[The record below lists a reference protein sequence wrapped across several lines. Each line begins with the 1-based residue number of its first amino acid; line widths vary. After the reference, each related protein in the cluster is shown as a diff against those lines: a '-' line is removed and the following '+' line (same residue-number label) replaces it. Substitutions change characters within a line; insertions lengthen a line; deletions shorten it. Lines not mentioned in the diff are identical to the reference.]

1 MSRWQP
7 NARER
12 LVRAGLELFLERGYD
27 SVTVAEIA
35 ARAGLTKRTFFRH
48 LADKREVLFLGEDV
62 LSRLMADAIAGAPE
76 SATLPNVI
84 AAALDAAARAFPPE
98 RRDLALQ
105 RQTVIA
111 GNSDLQERESLK
123 RATLT
128 AAMADALR
136 QRGVTEPTAS
146 LAAEIGSLAFRAA
159 FSRWADPGSSQQF
172 AEAAREA
179 LQELRA
185 ATVTLA

>member
-12 LVRAGLELFLERGYD
+12 LVRAALELFLERGYD

-35 ARAGLTKRTFFRH
+35 ERAGLTKRTFFRH

-62 LSRLMADAIAGAPE
+62 LSRLMADAITGAPP
-76 SATLPNVI
+76 SATPIDAI
-84 AAALDAAARAFPPE
+84 AAALEAAATAFPPE
-98 RRDLALQ
+98 RRDIALQ
-105 RQTVIA
+105 RQAVIA
-111 GNSDLQERESLK
+111 RNTDLQERESAK
-123 RATLT
+123 RATLA

-136 QRGVTEPTAS
+136 ERGVRDPTAS
-146 LAAEIGSLAFRAA
+146 LAAELGSLAFRTT
-159 FSRWADPGSSQQF
+159 FSRWADPTSEQQF
-172 AEAAREA
+172 AELARET

-185 ATVTLA
+185 ATATLA